1 MNCAT
6 FEVRPDFPQSYF
18 WVVGKILNTG
28 TEVEDIG
35 GSLLEFKLGRSLKS
49 NDTLTTPL
57 ATQRRVLEIGVLNIA
72 TKVIDLSSTEY
83 SSLPTGRIVQVY
95 NRLFFILY
103 AHKGPCL
110 SSMSF
115 YSTEFRLFT

>member
-6 FEVRPDFPQSYF
+6 FEVSPYFPQSYF

-28 TEVEDIG
+28 AEVEDIG

-57 ATQRRVLEIGVLNIA
+57 ARDTAGRVLEIGVLNIA

-103 AHKGPCL
+103 APPK
-110 SSMSF
+110 
-115 YSTEFRLFT
+115 